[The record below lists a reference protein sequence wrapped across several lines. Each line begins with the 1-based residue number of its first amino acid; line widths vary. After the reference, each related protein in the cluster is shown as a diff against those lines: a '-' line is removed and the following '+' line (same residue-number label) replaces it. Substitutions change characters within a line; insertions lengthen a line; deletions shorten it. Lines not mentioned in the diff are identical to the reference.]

1 MRKQWLQRLKKSK
14 DQLLSPNEEI
24 LSLCV
29 VILHSAVNQLG
40 LGPFTLVKAAN
51 TEMWMKTRTQRE
63 AIENIVRRP
72 AAQAMTPSVRNSWTW
87 ALTQRSLTMI

>member
-1 MRKQWLQRLKKSK
+1 LKKSK
-14 DQLLSPNEEI
+14 DQLLSLNVEI

-29 VILHSAVNQLG
+29 IILLRAVNQLG
-40 LGPFTLVKAAN
+40 LGPFTPVKAAN

-63 AIENIVRRP
+63 AIENTVRLH

-87 ALTQRSLTMI
+87 ALTLRSLTMI